1 LRWVRMKRIPGSG
14 SKIREKRPAGT
25 GNKKTGLNIKP
36 VLCGEYR
43 IRTDDLLAASQA
55 L

>member
-1 LRWVRMKRIPGSG
+1 MQDGK
-14 SKIREKRPAGT
+14 E
-25 GNKKTGLNIKP
+25 NKKTGLKKQTGF
-36 VLCGEYR
+36 CGEYR